1 MESFLLFVSM
11 SLVVFIGPVLLVVFI
26 GPVRTLLLATT
37 VKYSRI
43 EGSESEGTGVKC
55 PR

>member
-26 GPVRTLLLATT
+26 GPVRTLFLATT
-37 VKYSRI
+37 V
-43 EGSESEGTGVKC
+43 ESKGPKVKA
-55 PR
+55 RV